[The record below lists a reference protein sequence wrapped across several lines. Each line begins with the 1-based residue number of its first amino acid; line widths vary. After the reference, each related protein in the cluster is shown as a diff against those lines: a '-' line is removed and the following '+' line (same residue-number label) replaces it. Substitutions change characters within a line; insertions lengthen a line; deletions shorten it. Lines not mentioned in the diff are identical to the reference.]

1 MDTIFKKKQTAKVA
15 LIFFFLI
22 FPLFF
27 LFTVSYAK
35 EKVHISKSLS
45 VYEILPH
52 LGSVIP
58 LSLFSPL
65 V

>member
-15 LIFFFLI
+15 LIFFFNL
-22 FPLFF
+22 PSFF